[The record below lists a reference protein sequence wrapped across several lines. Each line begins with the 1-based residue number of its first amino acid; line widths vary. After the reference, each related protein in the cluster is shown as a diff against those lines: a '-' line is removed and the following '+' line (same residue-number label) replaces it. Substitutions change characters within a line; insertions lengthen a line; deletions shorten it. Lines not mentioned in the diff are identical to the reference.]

1 MGHKYFYG
9 YNIVA
14 ASSII
19 QVIYLGGL
27 FSFGVLFPEFEREFE
42 WSRATISGAASLF
55 FLTFGVFGIIMGS
68 ATDRFGPKLVLTAS
82 GTIFSLG
89 FILMHR
95 MTSVFELYFFYGF
108 LAGLGFAAHD
118 VSTLST
124 VTRWF
129 VHKRGLMSGI
139 VKCGSGLGQAIIPII
154 TAYFVIEFGWR
165 TSCLL
170 IGGFSLIIILAAQ
183 FLHRDPSKLS
193 LQPLGEGFMGD
204 TATPRIENNLSL
216 RDALRKKYF
225 LILAL
230 TKLLDMFCLLTI
242 ITHIVP
248 YGTDHGLT
256 SAQSVLILSAIGGFS
271 IIGRILFGSLFDKF
285 GTKLSLMTCFSVL
298 LLSFITIQATEGLYF
313 MLVFSFIY
321 GVAHG
326 GFFAIASPSVA
337 DFFGTKAHGIIFGII
352 LFFGTLGGTAGPILA
367 GSIFDNKGS
376 YDIVFFILTMTAL
389 IGIGLA
395 ASLPNPINDKTNFVN
410 TNE

>member
-1 MGHKYFYG
+1 
-9 YNIVA
+9 
-14 ASSII
+14 
-19 QVIYLGGL
+19 
-27 FSFGVLFPEFEREFE
+27 
-42 WSRATISGAASLF
+42 
-55 FLTFGVFGIIMGS
+55 
-68 ATDRFGPKLVLTAS
+68 
-82 GTIFSLG
+82 
-89 FILMHR
+89 
-95 MTSVFELYFFYGF
+95 
-108 LAGLGFAAHD
+108 
-118 VSTLST
+118 
-124 VTRWF
+124 
-129 VHKRGLMSGI
+129 MSGI

-193 LQPLGEGFMGD
+193 LQPLEEGFMGD
-204 TATPRIENNLSL
+204 TATPLIENNLSL